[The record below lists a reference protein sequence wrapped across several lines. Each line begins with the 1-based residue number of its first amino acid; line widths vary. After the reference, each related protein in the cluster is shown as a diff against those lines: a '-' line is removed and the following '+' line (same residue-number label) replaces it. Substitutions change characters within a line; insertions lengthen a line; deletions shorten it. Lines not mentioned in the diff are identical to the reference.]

1 MVSQRSLEAFCQ
13 VTATDHRALVAPPD
27 TPPPRPCRF
36 HSVQQRNVALAGG
49 AQTLDANESEEWL
62 LSQARQRVLIIVK
75 RVVTR
80 LDFRALK
87 R

>member
-1 MVSQRSLEAFCQ
+1 
-13 VTATDHRALVAPPD
+13 
-27 TPPPRPCRF
+27 
-36 HSVQQRNVALAGG
+36 VQQRNVAMAGG
-49 AQTLDANESEEWL
+49 CQTLDANESEEWL

-80 LDFRALK
+80 LDFRALE